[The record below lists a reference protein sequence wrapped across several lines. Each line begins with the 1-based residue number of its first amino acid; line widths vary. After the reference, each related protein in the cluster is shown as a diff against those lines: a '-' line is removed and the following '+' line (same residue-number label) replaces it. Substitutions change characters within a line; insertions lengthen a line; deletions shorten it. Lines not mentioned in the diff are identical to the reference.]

1 MGRVLSKEEKSRE
14 QEALDQMKRAS
25 ALCIQSQPMRFY
37 DCQFIQD
44 FLFEW
49 KKLRA
54 CLLSSRSGLAAVK
67 YSLVKGTKKKNDR
80 D

>member
-1 MGRVLSKEEKSRE
+1 
-14 QEALDQMKRAS
+14 MKRAS

-37 DCQFIQD
+37 YCQFIQD

-49 KKLRA
+49 KKIESPPAVELQWPRSSEI
-54 CLLSSRSGLAAVK
+54 LSRK
-67 YSLVKGTKKKNDR
+67 RNKKKNDQ